1 MPASGLG
8 SSAQVCRNLFCS
20 ATEYAAPHRQAAS
33 HKNCSMRRANRWQ
46 AAVGARIFQSGR
58 PRVVL
63 HRGRPIMVESLV
75 AWLDVGA
82 IAGWLAG
89 LIVKGFGFGLVGNIV
104 VGIIGA
110 VIAGWLLPR
119 LGIGLGIGLGVGMVA
134 AIINAVIGAVVL
146 LVIIGLVRRAT

>member
-1 MPASGLG
+1 M
-8 SSAQVCRNLFCS
+8 QQEC
-20 ATEYAAPHRQAAS
+20 AAPHRQPLVTGNVPCAS
-33 HKNCSMRRANRWQ
+33 MSAGKLLHSRVFFCQRTNRPQ
-46 AAVGARIFQSGR
+46 
-58 PRVVL
+58 
-63 HRGRPIMVESLV
+63 RGRPIMVESLI
-75 AWLDVGA
+75 AWLIVGA

-119 LGIGLGIGLGVGMVA
+119 LGIGLGTGMVA